1 MNDII
6 SLAAS
11 FALVALAAG
20 ASYALHRSAAVPAAL
35 SRKACHVIVSFWVF
49 IMVYGFSST
58 WARLIGPAV
67 FIVANFLISR
77 SGLGSAIGLGER
89 RLDPGLVTYPFSLL
103 VLSLLYSLGII
114 CSGTAIASVMI
125 MGIGDGAA
133 AIAGRLC
140 GKERKSLAGSI
151 AMAVVSF
158 FVILLSMDTL
168 LSFAFIAAMTVSL
181 VEHITPPGYDNL
193 TVPLA
198 SAGLLEAI
206 CSL

>member
-35 SRKACHVIVSFWVF
+35 SRKACHIIVSFWVF

-140 GKERKSLAGSI
+140 GKERKSP
-151 AMAVVSF
+151 
-158 FVILLSMDTL
+158 
-168 LSFAFIAAMTVSL
+168 SL
-181 VEHITPPGYDNL
+181 R
-193 TVPLA
+193 
-198 SAGLLEAI
+198 
-206 CSL
+206 